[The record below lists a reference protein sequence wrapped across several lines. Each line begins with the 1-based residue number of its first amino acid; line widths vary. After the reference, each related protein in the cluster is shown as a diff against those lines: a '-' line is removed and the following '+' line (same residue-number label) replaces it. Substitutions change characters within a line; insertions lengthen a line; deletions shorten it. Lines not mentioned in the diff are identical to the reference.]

1 MSFISEELVDE
12 IGKFGSLFRLNLSF
26 DTVLEVQNLFKE
38 ELSDTDKITQA
49 VKMLVI
55 ENKGVKNL
63 TIGQKNELLTEIFN
77 EFIAIKSKRKSQN
90 NQKLFDFEED
100 GEYIYSS
107 FFMDYGIDLIEQ
119 QGILHWKK
127 FITLFQGLSDRTKI
141 REIMSIRGRKMP
153 RPTKYNQEEINNL
166 RELKA
171 YYALGQVEENYKDG
185 LSALFNTLEK
195 MATK

>member
-1 MSFISEELVDE
+1 MSFISEELIDE
-12 IGKFGSLFRLNLSF
+12 IEKFGYKFELNLSF

-38 ELSDTDKITQA
+38 DLFDTDKINQA
-49 VKMLVI
+49 IKMLVI
-55 ENKGVKNL
+55 ECKKNKSL
-63 TIGQKNELLTEIFN
+63 TLSQKNELLTDIFN
-77 EFIAIKSKRKSQN
+77 DFIAIKSKRKSKN

-119 QGILHWKK
+119 QGVLHWKK

-141 REIMSIRGRKMP
+141 KEIMSIRGRKIP
-153 RPTKYNQEEINNL
+153 KPTKYNQEEIQNL
-166 RELKA
+166 RELKS
-171 YYALGQVEENYKDG
+171 YYALGQSEENYKDG
-185 LSALFNTLEK
+185 INDLFNTLEK